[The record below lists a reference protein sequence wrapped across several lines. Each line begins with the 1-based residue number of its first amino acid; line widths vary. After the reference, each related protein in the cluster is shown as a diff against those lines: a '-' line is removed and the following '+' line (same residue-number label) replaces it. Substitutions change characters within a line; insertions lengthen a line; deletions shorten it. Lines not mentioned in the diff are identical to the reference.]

1 MITTSHG
8 PTSARALT
16 LSILSRGRAIVTWPF
31 VNRYASPLWLALRL
45 YLGWIFLQ
53 FGWRKLETGW
63 LAGDPMGAVIKQIA
77 SGALPVSFAP
87 FRDFCA
93 FLIDS
98 GLTPLLSHT
107 MPFMELAV
115 ALAFISGIL
124 VVPAAIGASILLV
137 NFILSGIGTLNFEGR
152 ILLGLALLVLAYR
165 VVDVIGFQAL
175 ALRILSAAAERLRI
189 PLPARLR
196 ADRSR

>member
-1 MITTSHG
+1 MITTHR
-8 PTSARALT
+8 PTSPRPLTFAVALT
-16 LSILSRGRAIVTWPF
+16 RVRAAVVWPF
-31 VNRYASPLWLALRL
+31 TNRYASPLWLALRL